1 MPSDIE
7 CTFTPKVDPA
17 AYSIN
22 IANDIMLSLVL
33 NPDKKYVSFIPFLR
47 MVQLFENLET
57 RAQALRKNESSN
69 LIVSLMG

>member
-1 MPSDIE
+1 MQYLFFCLHKWLNCVQGLMPSDIE

-33 NPDKKYVSFIPFLR
+33 NPDKKYVSF
-47 MVQLFENLET
+47 
-57 RAQALRKNESSN
+57 SS
-69 LIVSLMG
+69 